1 MNKDKI
7 TMEQIDAVK
16 TRANVGYKEAKEI
29 LEKFDG
35 DVVEA
40 ILYLEEQSKIKSDV
54 KIANTTY
61 FKKAKN
67 LVYKLNR
74 MHVEIYKK
82 ERTVLRIPMSLG
94 IVFSIIGLP
103 IVITGLVAAILTGHR
118 IKIENSNGEGYEINQ
133 TLDKVADKANDLAK
147 KTTEEINKL

>member
-1 MNKDKI
+1 MSKI
-7 TMEQIDAVK
+7 TIEQIDTVK

-35 DVVEA
+35 DVVQS
-40 ILYLEEQSKIKSDV
+40 ILYLEEENKIKSEI
-54 KIANTTY
+54 KIANTSY

-74 MHVEIYKK
+74 ITIEIYKK
-82 ERTVLRIPMSLG
+82 DKTVLRIPMSLA

-103 IVITGLVAAILTGHR
+103 AVIVGLLIAIFTGYK
-118 IKIENSNGEGYEINQ
+118 IKIENSNGEGYEINEK
-133 TLDKVADKANDLAK
+133 LDKVSDKAVDLAK
-147 KTTEEINKL
+147 KATDEINKL